1 MATLQSTA
9 FSGTTNTL
17 TLPSGT
23 TAERPASPAE
33 GMIRYNTT
41 LLRVEVFM
49 NNSWED
55 AADPVANTKCYL
67 PLFGTADGDIT
78 DTVSSVVANI
88 SGGTRNY
95 TQSSYAGFQT
105 GTGDAYVDIMTPF
118 IRTLD
123 GNPFWTIEFWL
134 YKTGGVGSS
143 AETMVELC
151 HYTRGLL
158 YRANDSDGTNNYW
171 RGSSINLGTTTSN
184 QWVHHA
190 VVGYGANIKV
200 FKNGTQVADTMNG
213 VGVSRFADPITTG
226 GTDYCRIGRSNHTTG
241 QYTNGTFRKF
251 KISNKARYL
260 ANFTSSTE
268 YPL

>member
-95 TQSSYAGFQT
+95 TQSSYAGWQS
-105 GTGDAYVDIMTPF
+105 GTGDAYIDIMTPF

-123 GNPFWTIEFWL
+123 GNPFWTIEFWV
-134 YKTGGVGSS
+134 YKTGGVGGS

-158 YRANDSDGTNNYW
+158 YRSSSSAQNSYW
-171 RGSSINLGTTTSN
+171 RGSGIDFSTFPSN
-184 QWVHHA
+184 SWVHHA
-190 VVGYGANIKV
+190 IVGYGANIKA
-200 FKNGTQVADTMNG
+200 FQNGTQVADTMNG